1 LHVQRIAIVRI
12 HHCGPGKVQS
22 SVVESILAQER
33 QTEAMLK
40 QVAFAFGEHWW
51 IRVGKQFFING
62 GGDGRVVVG
71 QRGPR
76 LLATLFTTLFL
87 SPIRLA
93 PNALV
98 EISHDFLAVW
108 RRRERL
114 RRFRVLVGRGEVAR
128 REGSLGRVHGCQE
141 DEIGGDL
148 SGLLERLLSFAVPS
162 ECEESRA
169 FVESDRAWR
178 GWRRAGPC
186 HGKGGKSFLVTTG
199 AKVRESEHEVGG
211 SPAGRKGDGL
221 AGCLSRLVEIPG
233 RQQRTGIVK
242 AICGRLSGLRARKF
256 ACQQDDKTHKQ
267 GSGSAA
273 GHYPSIL
280 HDGEAAR

>member
-1 LHVQRIAIVRI
+1 MHVQRIAIVRI

-141 DEIGGDL
+141 DEIGGDCRRV
-148 SGLLERLLSFAVPS
+148 LERFLGFAKAS
-162 ECEESRA
+162 KCEKRRA
-169 FVESDRAWR
+169 FIEGKWTGRR
-178 GWRRAGPC
+178 WRRAGPC
-186 HGKGGKSFLVTTG
+186 VRESGESFLVTAG
-199 AKVRESEHEVGG
+199 AKVREPEHEV
-211 SPAGRKGDGL
+211 SRTAAGRPGDSFAGL
-221 AGCLSRLVEIPG
+221 LCRPIEIADGNQRAGIAKSIHGRLVG
-233 RQQRTGIVK
+233 
-242 AICGRLSGLRARKF
+242 ASARKP
-256 ACQQDDKTHKQ
+256 ACQ
-267 GSGSAA
+267 
-273 GHYPSIL
+273 
-280 HDGEAAR
+280 